1 MKQMSTSIHVQ
12 SFSATAQAIGAA
24 SVTSEDEFREPRSLE
39 ECVKIKNGL
48 KGASELTDDELV
60 MLVREKV

>member
-1 MKQMSTSIHVQ
+1 MQ
-12 SFSATAQAIGAA
+12 SFSVTAQAIAAA
-24 SVTSEDEFREPRSLE
+24 SSEDEGREPRSLE
-39 ECVKIKNGL
+39 ECMKINSDKG